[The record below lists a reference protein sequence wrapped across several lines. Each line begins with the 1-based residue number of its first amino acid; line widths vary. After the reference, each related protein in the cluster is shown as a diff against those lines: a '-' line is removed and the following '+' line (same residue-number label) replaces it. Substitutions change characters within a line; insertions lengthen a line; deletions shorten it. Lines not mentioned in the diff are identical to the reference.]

1 MFDLD
6 MIQRVYSRM
15 GEHVINARKL
25 LNRPLT
31 LSEKIL
37 YSHLSD
43 GDVSKV
49 YGRGE
54 SYVDFSPDRVEM
66 QDANQK
72 MALLQF
78 MMEGKEKFDV
88 P

>member
-6 MIQRVYSRM
+6 MIQSVYSRM
-15 GEHVINARKL
+15 DERVSNARKL
-25 LNRPLT
+25 FNRPLT

-43 GDVSKV
+43 GGISTV
-49 YGRGE
+49 YGRGK
-54 SYVDFSPDRVEM
+54 SFVDFSPDRVSM
-66 QDANQK
+66 QDATAQ

-78 MMEGKEKFDV
+78 MMAGKDKVAV